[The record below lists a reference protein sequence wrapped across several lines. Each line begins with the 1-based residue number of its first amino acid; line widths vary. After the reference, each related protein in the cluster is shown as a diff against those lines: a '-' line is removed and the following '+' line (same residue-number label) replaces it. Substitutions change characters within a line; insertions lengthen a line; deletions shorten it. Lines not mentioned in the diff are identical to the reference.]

1 MYYTAHYDGGRSPIM
16 DRDPVQ
22 PTAAE
27 ESSATEQPS
36 VAASAS
42 SQPSA
47 TTLAYEK
54 YRQAEEQGL
63 REMTLE
69 YLSQYEVSLDKSLP
83 DPKPVIA
90 RQRAIIGSEG
100 NLSVIVGE
108 AKSKKSFLCTAL
120 VGDLLRIPP
129 KEGDT
134 GPKNGFNLRPV
145 KTLWLD
151 TEQSEL
157 HVRKIA
163 RRLAYLTQWHS
174 EERIHPLV
182 KLYALR
188 EEPPKERLK
197 ILRQAIDAYRPKLV
211 VVDGIADLQHNTNDL
226 EESERIV
233 TELMALS
240 SAYNCHI
247 LSVLHANPNSDKAR
261 GHLGS
266 ALQRKAET
274 VLFVHRVGEQS
285 VVEPQ
290 FCRNEPFDRF
300 SFIIEN
306 PIDEGV
312 PSACDLPSE
321 EARNEVVTVL
331 KELYG
336 GCIER
341 EVLTRKLAER
351 IGSENTARVH
361 ITRAVKR
368 GLVSYDPESKL
379 VRVCSVQ

>member
-1 MYYTAHYDGGRSPIM
+1 MYYTTNYDGGRSPLLA
-16 DRDPVQ
+16 DTDPVAPQ
-22 PTAAE
+22 QAV
-27 ESSATEQPS
+27 ESSAAEPAPS
-36 VAASAS
+36 VDTPSDEPFDYAAD
-42 SQPSA
+42 
-47 TTLAYEK
+47 LK
-54 YRQAEEQGL
+54 RRIDEEQQAQRAL
-63 REMTLE
+63 TLE
-69 YLSQYEVSLDKSLP
+69 YLSQYEVSLDGDLP
-83 DPKPVIA
+83 EPRPVIA
-90 RQRAIIGSEG
+90 REGAVIGSEG
-100 NLSVIVGE
+100 NLSVVVGE

-120 VGDLLRIPP
+120 VGDLLRLDKSPA
-129 KEGDT
+129 
-134 GPKNGFNLRPV
+134 KNGFDARLV

-163 RRLAYLTQWHS
+163 RRLSHLTGWGFNNLH
-174 EERIHPLV
+174 HPLV

-188 EEPPKERLK
+188 EEPPKNRLA
-197 ILRQAIDAYRPKLV
+197 ILRQAIEAYRPKLV

-240 SAYNCHI
+240 SAYECHI
-247 LSVLHANPNSDKAR
+247 LTVLHANPNSDKAR

-285 VVEPQ
+285 IVEPQ

-300 SFIIEN
+300 SFLIDN

-312 PSACDLPSE
+312 PSACDLPNE

-341 EVLTRKLAER
+341 EVLTRRLTER
-351 IGSENTARVH
+351 IGSESNARVR
-361 ITRAVKR
+361 ISRAIKR
-368 GLVSYDPESKL
+368 GLVCYDPNTKL
-379 VRVCSVQ
+379 VRSVS